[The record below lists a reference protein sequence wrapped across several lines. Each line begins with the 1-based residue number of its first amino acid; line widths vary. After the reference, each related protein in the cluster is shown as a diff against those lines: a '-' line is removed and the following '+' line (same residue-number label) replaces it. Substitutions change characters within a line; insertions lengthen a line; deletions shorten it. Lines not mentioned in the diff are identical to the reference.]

1 MTTEQIVDNMAEYYH
16 KEIGVYTYSM
26 KLDDS
31 NGYYRQKG
39 FNYDENIKYPLTQLI
54 NATPFAH
61 QKFEFVKFANKV
73 YFENAW
79 YIEVSVKFINQPT

>member
-1 MTTEQIVDNMAEYYH
+1 MTDEQIEKMAEHYH
-16 KEIGVYTYSM
+16 KEIGIYSFAV

-39 FNYDENIKYPLTQLI
+39 FNYTESVQYHVKQQVNRSGLFKNQT
-54 NATPFAH
+54 
-61 QKFEFVKFANKV
+61 FEFVEFTNKV

-79 YIEVSVKFINQPT
+79 YIEVKVKFTTQPT